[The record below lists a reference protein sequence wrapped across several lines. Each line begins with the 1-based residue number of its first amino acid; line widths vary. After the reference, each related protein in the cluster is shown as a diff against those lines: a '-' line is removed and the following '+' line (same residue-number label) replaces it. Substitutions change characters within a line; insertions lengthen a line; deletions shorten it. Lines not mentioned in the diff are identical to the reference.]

1 MSLIIVTGATK
12 GFGKAVS
19 VAFAQQHGKKELF
32 FVLSGRSLEELNH
45 TKDAIIHHYPK
56 DTAYEPLFALIV
68 HDFTETKD
76 FLEGANKLFLFPVS
90 FGDLTFDEIYF
101 FNNHASLGPLSN
113 IGSESLTAEAI
124 SQTLNLN
131 VSCFCFLTSEF
142 VKRYY
147 CVCIFSF
154 LRSDLCF
161 FLFHSFVNLELLPW
175 SDLNRMH

>member
-1 MSLIIVTGATK
+1 MSLVIVTGATK

-45 TKDAIIHHYPK
+45 TKDAIIQHYPK
-56 DTAYEPLFALIV
+56 ETAYEPLFALIV
-68 HDFTETKD
+68 HDFSETKD

-124 SQTLNLN
+124 SQTFNLN

-142 VKRYY
+142 IKRYS
-147 CVCIFSF
+147 CMCWFISTSFGF
-154 LRSDLCF
+154 LRFHF
-161 FLFHSFVNLELLPW
+161 FFFIFP
-175 SDLNRMH
+175 